1 MNRFTPLAV
10 ALAALTT
17 APLMA
22 QETPPADTE
31 TPAPADKAPAGTA
44 PVDTTTPPTSDDAT
58 AAPVDGT
65 TPPASDD
72 TMTPPATTPTTPP
85 ADPMAAPARTP
96 DSAAPS
102 APAAATAPGMTAEQK
117 AAYDAWPANV
127 RSYYDGLT
135 ASRQTLFLRIAD
147 ADKVKLA
154 GLSAAQQESTWVAI
168 EKQDAD
174 QRASAAAAP
183 QQN

>member
-31 TPAPADKAPAGTA
+31 TPAPADTA
-44 PVDTTTPPTSDDAT
+44 PVDATTPPTSDDAT

-65 TPPASDD
+65 APPASTD

-85 ADPMAAPARTP
+85 ADPMAAPAQTP
-96 DSAAPS
+96 DPAVAP

-117 AAYDAWPANV
+117 TAYEAWPANV
-127 RSYYDGLT
+127 RSYYDGLP

-154 GLSAAQQESTWVAI
+154 RLSPAQQESTWVAI

-174 QRASAAAAP
+174 QRASAAAEPP
-183 QQN
+183 QN